1 MFHALGSMFL
11 SLRFKLIPMKEHEN
25 YKELIWMLAKTDF
38 KLRYQ
43 GSFLG
48 YIWAVLQPLL
58 MFLVLAAIFSGIF
71 GNTGRGGGIE
81 NYALQ
86 LLVALMLFTFF
97 SEGTNA
103 GLNSLRSKA
112 QLVTKIYVPR
122 WAIILASTVNS
133 GLVFLMNIIVIILF
147 FIGFQYLPSLSSV
160 ILFLAFSI
168 ALYFI
173 ILAFSLI
180 AAPLLLYLKDVAMIW
195 QVILRVMFYAV
206 PIIYP
211 LSMLPAWTHQI
222 ILANPM
228 AFVVHF
234 TKEAMFNDHYPDIWQ
249 SSVFIGSVVMLFV
262 LSIYLYRK
270 LITNAAEK
278 V

>member
-1 MFHALGSMFL
+1 MIKKALA
-11 SLRFKLIPMKEHEN
+11 EHEN
-25 YKELIWMLAKTDF
+25 YRELIWMLAKTDF

-48 YIWAVLQPLL
+48 YVWAILQPLL

-71 GNTGRGGGIE
+71 GTTGRGGGIE

-103 GLNSLRSKA
+103 GLNSLKSKA

-122 WAIILASTVNS
+122 WSVILASTVNS
-133 GLVFLMNIIVIILF
+133 GLVFLANIVVIILF
-147 FIGFQYLPSLSSV
+147 FIGFQYLPSFTSV
-160 ILFLAFSI
+160 VLFFSFAV

-180 AAPLLLYLKDVAMIW
+180 AAPLLLYLRDVSMIW
-195 QVILRVMFYAV
+195 QVVLRVMFYAV

-211 LSMLPAWTHQI
+211 LTMLPVWTHQI
-222 ILANPM
+222 ILANPV

-234 TKEAMFNDHYPDIWQ
+234 TKEAMFNDHYPDLWQ
-249 SSVFIGSVVMLFV
+249 TSVFIGSVVALFIF
-262 LSIYLYRK
+262 SIYAYKK
-270 LITNAAEK
+270 LIVHAAEK
-278 V
+278 M

>member
-1 MFHALGSMFL
+1 
-11 SLRFKLIPMKEHEN
+11 MKQHEN

-48 YIWAVLQPLL
+48 YIWAILQPLL
-58 MFLVLAAIFSGIF
+58 MFLVLAAVFGGIF
-71 GNTGRGGGIE
+71 GSTGRGGGIE

-103 GLNSLRSKA
+103 GMNALKSKA

-122 WAIILASTVNS
+122 WSIILASTINT
-133 GLVFLMNIIVIILF
+133 GMVFLMNIVVIIIF
-147 FIGFQYLPSLSSV
+147 FIGFQFLPSLSSV
-160 ILFLAFSI
+160 ILALIFAV

-173 ILAFSLI
+173 ILSFSLI
-180 AAPLLLYLKDVAMIW
+180 VAPLVLYFKDVAMIW
-195 QVILRVMFYAV
+195 SVALRVMFYIL

-211 LSMLPAWTHQI
+211 LDILPAWSHKI
-222 ILANPM
+222 ILLNPV
-228 AFVVHF
+228 AFIIHF
-234 TKEAMFNDHYPDIWQ
+234 TKQAMFENHYPHLGQTAIFVGLVIAFFIFSIWTYKRLIP
-249 SSVFIGSVVMLFV
+249 SV
-262 LSIYLYRK
+262 
-270 LITNAAEK
+270 AEK